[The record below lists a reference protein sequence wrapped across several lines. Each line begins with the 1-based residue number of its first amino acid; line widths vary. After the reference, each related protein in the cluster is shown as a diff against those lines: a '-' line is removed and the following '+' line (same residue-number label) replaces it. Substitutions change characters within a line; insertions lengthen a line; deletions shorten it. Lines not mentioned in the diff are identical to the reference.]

1 MTEETENSSPP
12 LAFARPKDDA
22 VIQNVTLQ
30 ADNGGTYV
38 LGPPPE
44 PVVVE
49 LQGLSTMGMTGR
61 LSASGSASGVGA
73 ASGVGSSIASAIG
86 NTAGVMNASE
96 APDQA
101 NMAGY
106 VAPPIRTVIIR
117 TVLSNQVA
125 VQFAARSFVAML
137 ELKIESLRAEGSN
150 SEITEFADLKHRV
163 GEFLGA
169 NEKGAETPIVNTT
182 LSIADGLRRFWTE
195 KHVSICEK
203 TLNVA
208 LFCAAA
214 GVLAIPTA
222 VGICHAGA

>member
-1 MTEETENSSPP
+1 
-12 LAFARPKDDA
+12 
-22 VIQNVTLQ
+22 
-30 ADNGGTYV
+30 
-38 LGPPPE
+38 
-44 PVVVE
+44 
-49 LQGLSTMGMTGR
+49 
-61 LSASGSASGVGA
+61 
-73 ASGVGSSIASAIG
+73 
-86 NTAGVMNASE
+86 
-96 APDQA
+96 
-101 NMAGY
+101 
-106 VAPPIRTVIIR
+106 
-117 TVLSNQVA
+117 
-125 VQFAARSFVAML
+125 VQCAARSFVAML

-208 LFCAAA
+208 LFGAGLSFCAAA